1 MTERI
6 SILYDTNEN
15 LRRQNSAELF
25 ILKEEIQTMES
36 RKNLTSSL
44 TWDNGG
50 NLAPALEFLRLD
62 LTDRQVM
69 ALLRQLDVLYGCTD
83 QDIEVWACEFQVIT
97 RMLLFQQA
105 LVLNPQYLLLEDE
118 LDCLLGNDAT
128 KEWHRVRKERG
139 FEGGEKA

>member
-1 MTERI
+1 
-6 SILYDTNEN
+6 
-15 LRRQNSAELF
+15 
-25 ILKEEIQTMES
+25 MES

-69 ALLRQLDVLYGCTD
+69 ALLRQL
-83 QDIEVWACEFQVIT
+83 IT

-118 LDCLLGNDAT
+118 LDCLLGNDAA